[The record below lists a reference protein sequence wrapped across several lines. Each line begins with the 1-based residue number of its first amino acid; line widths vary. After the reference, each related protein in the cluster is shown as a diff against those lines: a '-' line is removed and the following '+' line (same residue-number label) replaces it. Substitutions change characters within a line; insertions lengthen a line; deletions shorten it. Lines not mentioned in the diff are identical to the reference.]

1 MDGEPMIDNAAAN
14 ALDNTDNTVPVET
27 VPNAGDSA
35 NPYALF
41 HGDTGDMPAEA
52 RMAAIALKRERYI
65 DGELYDIVLTHQ
77 QAVERSL
84 NNDLLYLVINQQYHV
99 MIAAPVNGL
108 EADIRSLKTRASL
121 TREEAAV
128 LAFLRIRVLEYE
140 NTKTDADS
148 WIISHDEIRAALTTG
163 AGYLASSND
172 EEGTAKKIRAT
183 VSRMATYGYLETTDE
198 DDMYRITPLV
208 PVVLDRA
215 LADEWLDLC
224 AQQQAQ
230 QTPQQ
235 TEQPEQTEQ
244 VTHEEQT
251 AYSEE
256 EL

>member
-1 MDGEPMIDNAAAN
+1 MDGEPMINEAAVN
-14 ALDNTDNTVPVET
+14 ALDNVDNTVPVET
-27 VPNAGDSA
+27 VPDTGDSA

-140 NTKTDADS
+140 NTKTGVDS

-183 VSRMATYGYLETTDE
+183 VSRMATYGYLEATDE

-230 QTPQQ
+230 QTPQTEQPKQPEQAAQ
-235 TEQPEQTEQ
+235 TEQ
-244 VTHEEQT
+244 T
-251 AYSEE
+251 AHDEE
-256 EL
+256 EH